1 MTTFT
6 AYNVIDRNDGTFGL
20 QRNGSSSVH
29 GRFSSVAEA
38 MAAACAAN
46 YADAAAVSDPA
57 NY

>member
-1 MTTFT
+1 MTAFT

-20 QRNGSSSVH
+20 QRNGSICVH
-29 GRFSSVAEA
+29 GHFSSVAEA

-46 YADAAAVSDPA
+46 YADAAAVSDQA